1 MKPFFDDIDAS
12 AKELY
17 AAYRSKRM
25 LKVNSANEQLFIDLL
40 RSVDRMRLYVN
51 EDFEGLWLMDTDGSQ
66 RRTIPALEAAHAAQA
81 APTVVAQ
88 APTVVTQAPT
98 AVAQAVVT
106 RAAPKTVTIVPAWR
120 RVSAPTQPLPN
131 IIVSEPASALTRQS
145 GLNPEATEYRPPY
158 SPLQYSQSSLP
169 SSISANSSFVEV
181 NMDHIE
187 PTQPCHFSTCQGCL
201 TDQPNQ
207 LAHVGI
213 GGCLYD
219 SGYPF
224 GRY

>member
-40 RSVDRMRLYVN
+40 RSVDRMRLYVS

-81 APTVVAQ
+81 AVAQ
-88 APTVVTQAPT
+88 P
-98 AVAQAVVT
+98 VVT
-106 RAAPKTVTIVPAWR
+106 RAAPKTVSIVPAWR
-120 RVSAPTQPLPN
+120 RAQPLPN
-131 IIVSEPASALTRQS
+131 IIVSEPVSALTRQS

-181 NMDHIE
+181 SMAHIE

-201 TDQPNQ
+201 TRQDNQ
-207 LAHVGI
+207 EGHRGI
-213 GGCLYD
+213 GGCLHGIGGSLYD
-219 SGYPF
+219 ECHDPF

>member
-25 LKVNSANEQLFIDLL
+25 LKVNSANEQLFVDLL

-66 RRTIPALEAAHAAQA
+66 RRTIPALEAAAA
-81 APTVVAQ
+81 AQ
-88 APTVVTQAPT
+88 APTVVTRAAQTASAPT
-98 AVAQAVVT
+98 VS
-106 RAAPKTVTIVPAWR
+106 IVPAWR

-131 IIVSEPASALTRQS
+131 IIVSEPVSALTRQS

-158 SPLQYSQSSLP
+158 SPLQYSQPSLP

-187 PTQPCHFSTCQGCL
+187 PTQPCHFSTCQGCA

-213 GGCLYD
+213 GGCLSGIGGSLYD
-219 SGYPF
+219 ECHDPF

>member
-25 LKVNSANEQLFIDLL
+25 LKVSSANEQLFIDLL
-40 RSVDRMRLYVN
+40 RSVDRMRLYVS

-66 RRTIPALEAAHAAQA
+66 RRTIPALEAAHAAH
-81 APTVVAQ
+81 APTIVAQ
-88 APTVVTQAPT
+88 P
-98 AVAQAVVT
+98 VVT
-106 RAAPKTVTIVPAWR
+106 RAAQTASAQTVSIVPAWR